1 MRHCQ
6 APAPLTP
13 AARQHH
19 CAQAQRWTHSFQP
32 PCTCLHPSAWQP
44 APCSA
49 PRAARP
55 SLPARQRTA
64 ALGQR
69 LLRVAQAVEVQVR
82 VGAVPLH
89 GDDLQVAAKV
99 ARVEA
104 RDGQAVAVPRQHHG
118 AAALRGR
125 VQRLHLHRLLGGG
138 VEVGPDGGHAGARD
152 AAALVAHL
160 DRHVLAALRHHQP
173 DGRRLHV
180 VVLVLVLH
188 RAQAVLDQLKHHV
201 VQVRG
206 HVGEG
211 KLGVAVH
218 RDLGRRAV
226 LAQADG
232 ARVVDGVLRHLDW

>member
-99 ARVEA
+99 ARVQPRQRQA
-104 RDGQAVAVPRQHHG
+104 AAVAGQHRG
-118 AAALRGR
+118 QGDVAL
-125 VQRLHLHRLLGGG
+125 VVG
-138 VEVGPDGGHAGARD
+138 VEVGQRRARGGVQVVPHALDARARD
-152 AAALVAHL
+152 AAAHVADL
-160 DRHVLAALRHHQP
+160 DGHVLAPRGHHHLHVGRLRVAAVVALR
-173 DGRRLHV
+173 
-180 VVLVLVLH
+180 H
-188 RAQAVLDQLKHHV
+188 RAQAVLHQLKHHV